1 MKGVFDM
8 KKCYPIILTMLD
20 DKSGYLV
27 YVPDFDINT
36 SGSDL
41 ADALEMARDAI
52 ELCGVTYEDQNM
64 PVPEPSDINA
74 VKCSDDELKLAV
86 DVDFAAYRRMLDN
99 RSVKKN
105 CTIPSWLNEQA
116 EKANINF
123 SAVLQ
128 EALKQRLNI
137 N

>member
-1 MKGVFDM
+1 MKT
-8 KKCYPIILTMLD
+8 CYPIILTEFD

-36 SGSDL
+36 SGVDL
-41 ADALEMARDAI
+41 ANALEMARDAI
-52 ELCGVTYEDQNM
+52 ELCGITCEDKKM
-64 PVPEPSDINA
+64 PVPAPSELNA
-74 VKCSDDELKLAV
+74 VSCSENEIKLAV

-105 CTIPSWLNEQA
+105 CTIPSWLNEMA
-116 EKANINF
+116 EQANINF

-128 EALKQRLNI
+128 EALKQRLQI

>member
-1 MKGVFDM
+1 M
-8 KKCYPIILTMLD
+8 KKCYPILLTEFD

-36 SGSDL
+36 SGTDL
-41 ADALEMARDAI
+41 ANALEMARDAI
-52 ELCGVTYEDQNM
+52 ELCGITYEDQKR
-64 PVPEPSDINA
+64 PVPEPSPLGSVECGANEIR
-74 VKCSDDELKLAV
+74 LAV
-86 DVDFAAYRRMLDN
+86 DVDFAAYRRSLDN

-105 CTIPSWLNEQA
+105 CTIPSWLNERA
-116 EKANINF
+116 EQANINF

-128 EALKQRLNI
+128 EALKQKLQI

>member
-1 MKGVFDM
+1 MKT
-8 KKCYPIILTMLD
+8 CYPIILTEFD

-36 SGSDL
+36 SGVDL
-41 ADALEMARDAI
+41 ANALEMARDAI
-52 ELCGVTYEDQNM
+52 ELCGITYEDKKM
-64 PVPEPSDINA
+64 PVPAPSELN
-74 VKCSDDELKLAV
+74 VVSCSENEIKLVV

-105 CTIPSWLNEQA
+105 CTIPSWLNEMA
-116 EKANINF
+116 EQANINF

-128 EALKQRLNI
+128 EALKQRLQI

>member
-1 MKGVFDM
+1 MKN
-8 KKCYPIILTMLD
+8 CYPIILTHYD
-20 DKSGYLV
+20 DESGSGYLV

-36 SGSDL
+36 NGTNL
-41 ADALEMARDAI
+41 TDALYMARDAI
-52 ELCGVTYEDQNM
+52 SLMGVSYEDNNE
-64 PVPEPSDINA
+64 PIPEPSNLGA
-74 VKCSDDELKLAV
+74 VECKADEIKTLV

-105 CTIPSWLNEQA
+105 CTIPSWLNVMA
-116 EKANINF
+116 EKNGINF

-128 EALKQRLNI
+128 EALKERLNV